1 MNHTTAASEQ
11 SATDDLEGEELM
23 FASFARKKE
32 LLTAFL
38 AVIDAN
44 PVNSECLPQVKRI
57 FSQHLSKVKAELIE
71 HGECDEATLNQRIDC
86 GVINFIQ
93 RFRTDRLRS
102 LSYHPHNLLE
112 THVVRCYKGV
122 DLDECH
128 D

>member
-44 PVNSECLPQVKRI
+44 PVNSDCLPQVKRI
-57 FSQHLSKVKAELIE
+57 FSQHLSIVKAELTE
-71 HGECDEATLNQRIDC
+71 HGECDEATLNRRIDC

-93 RFRTDRLRS
+93 RYRTQRLRS

-112 THVVRCYKGV
+112 RHVVRCYKGV

>member
-44 PVNSECLPQVKRI
+44 PVNSDCLPQVKRI
-57 FSQHLSKVKAELIE
+57 FSQHLSIVKAELTE
-71 HGECDEATLNQRIDC
+71 HGECDEATLNRRIDC

-112 THVVRCYKGV
+112 RHVVRCYKGV

>member
-38 AVIDAN
+38 AVIDAT
-44 PVNSECLPQVKRI
+44 PVNSDCLPQVKRI
-57 FSQHLSKVKAELIE
+57 FSQLLGRVKAELVE
-71 HGECDEATLNQRIDC
+71 HGECDEATLNRRIDC

-112 THVVRCYKGV
+112 RHVVRCYKGV

>member
-1 MNHTTAASEQ
+1 MNHTTSASEQ
-11 SATDDLEGEELM
+11 SATDNLEGEELM

-44 PVNSECLPQVKRI
+44 PVNSDCLPQVKRI
-57 FSQHLSKVKAELIE
+57 FSQHLSIVKAELIE
-71 HGECDEATLNQRIDC
+71 HGECDEATLNRRIDC

-112 THVVRCYKGV
+112 RHVVRCYKGV

>member
-44 PVNSECLPQVKRI
+44 PVNSDCLPQVKRI
-57 FSQHLSKVKAELIE
+57 FSQHLSIVKAELIE
-71 HGECDEATLNQRIDC
+71 HGECHEATLNRRIDC

-112 THVVRCYKGV
+112 RHVVRCYKGV

>member
-44 PVNSECLPQVKRI
+44 PVNSDCLPQVKRI
-57 FSQHLSKVKAELIE
+57 FSQHLSIVKAELIE
-71 HGECDEATLNQRIDC
+71 HGECDEATLNRRIDC

-112 THVVRCYKGV
+112 RHVVRCYKGV

>member
-11 SATDDLEGEELM
+11 SVTDDLEGEELM

-44 PVNSECLPQVKRI
+44 QVNSDCLPQVKRI
-57 FSQHLSKVKAELIE
+57 FSQHLSIVKAELIE

-112 THVVRCYKGV
+112 RHVVRCYKGV

>member
-38 AVIDAN
+38 AVIDAT

-57 FSQHLSKVKAELIE
+57 FSQHLSIVKAELIE
-71 HGECDEATLNQRIDC
+71 HGECHEATLNRRIDC

-112 THVVRCYKGV
+112 RHVVRCYKGV

>member
-23 FASFARKKE
+23 FANFARKKE

-44 PVNSECLPQVKRI
+44 PVNSDCLPQVKRI
-57 FSQHLSKVKAELIE
+57 FSQHLSIVKAELIE

-112 THVVRCYKGV
+112 RHVVRCYKGV

>member
-1 MNHTTAASEQ
+1 M
-11 SATDDLEGEELM
+11 
-23 FASFARKKE
+23 
-32 LLTAFL
+32 LLLLGKRIAHCFL

-44 PVNSECLPQVKRI
+44 PVNSDCLPQVKRI

-93 RFRTDRLRS
+93 RFRTQRLRS

-112 THVVRCYKGV
+112 THVVRCYKGL
-122 DLDECH
+122 DLDGCH
-128 D
+128 E

>member
-11 SATDDLEGEELM
+11 SATDDIEGEELM

-44 PVNSECLPQVKRI
+44 PVNSDCLPQVKRI
-57 FSQHLSKVKAELIE
+57 FSQHLSIVKAELIE
-71 HGECDEATLNQRIDC
+71 HGECDEATLNRRIDC

-112 THVVRCYKGV
+112 RHVVRCYKGV

>member
-23 FASFARKKE
+23 FANFARKKE

-44 PVNSECLPQVKRI
+44 PVNSDCLPQVKRI
-57 FSQHLSKVKAELIE
+57 FSQHLSIVKAELIE
-71 HGECDEATLNQRIDC
+71 HGECDEATLNRRIDC

-112 THVVRCYKGV
+112 RHVVRCYKGV

>member
-11 SATDDLEGEELM
+11 SATDDFEGEELM

-44 PVNSECLPQVKRI
+44 PVNSDCLPQVKRI
-57 FSQHLSKVKAELIE
+57 FSQHLSIVKAELIE
-71 HGECDEATLNQRIDC
+71 HGECDEATLNRRIDC

-112 THVVRCYKGV
+112 RHVVRCYKGV
-122 DLDECH
+122 DLDGCH

>member
-44 PVNSECLPQVKRI
+44 PVNLDCLPQVKRI
-57 FSQHLSKVKAELIE
+57 FSQHLSRVKAELIE
-71 HGECDEATLNQRIDC
+71 HGECDEATLNRRIDC

-112 THVVRCYKGV
+112 RHVVRCYKGV